1 MIDITYENTLEQWLK
16 CYSLISFS
24 SKEYKRKTNIIRY
37 IPAILFLLASGI
49 QVILLYIL
57 GISLIDRVMSI
68 FFTVFSF
75 IFLMTACLFFYAY
88 PKLSLINLR
97 RLLMEMI
104 SEGYLLVNE
113 TMKVSIDN
121 EYITIDNRY
130 YKRTLK
136 ISSIFKTEV
145 IEDLLFI
152 SLQGGPD
159 LIIPFYA
166 AKDVDIEKL
175 KEIFSFK

>member
-88 PKLSLINLR
+88 PN
-97 RLLMEMI
+97 
-104 SEGYLLVNE
+104 YLL
-113 TMKVSIDN
+113 
-121 EYITIDNRY
+121 
-130 YKRTLK
+130 
-136 ISSIFKTEV
+136 
-145 IEDLLFI
+145 
-152 SLQGGPD
+152 
-159 LIIPFYA
+159 LI
-166 AKDVDIEKL
+166 
-175 KEIFSFK
+175 

>member
-1 MIDITYENTLEQWLK
+1 
-16 CYSLISFS
+16 
-24 SKEYKRKTNIIRY
+24 
-37 IPAILFLLASGI
+37 
-49 QVILLYIL
+49 
-57 GISLIDRVMSI
+57 
-68 FFTVFSF
+68 
-75 IFLMTACLFFYAY
+75 
-88 PKLSLINLR
+88 
-97 RLLMEMI
+97 MEMI
-104 SEGYLLVNE
+104 SEGDLLVNE

-175 KEIFSFK
+175 KEIFFFK